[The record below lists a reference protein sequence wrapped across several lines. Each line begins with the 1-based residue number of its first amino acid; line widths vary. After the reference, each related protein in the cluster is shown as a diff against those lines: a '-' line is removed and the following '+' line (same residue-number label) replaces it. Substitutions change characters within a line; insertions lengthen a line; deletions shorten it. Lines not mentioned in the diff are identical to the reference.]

1 MNIAER
7 LNEFHASYL
16 KTKGYG
22 GRNVLEIE
30 LGKKPG
36 YLTTA
41 AKRNTTI
48 SSDVIEVIVRK
59 FTDLNI
65 IWLITGEGQMLKE
78 ASSSPPASEREAVY
92 KELFEMGEAEKERM
106 RSENKKE
113 LENLRVEL
121 KNELETLRREKDDE
135 IRNLIVHEAE
145 LEQRLSLFTSEKP
158 TAPRKGSAVGAV
170 ELKSTGTD

>member
-78 ASSSPPASEREAVY
+78 SSLSPPASEKEVVY
-92 KELFEMGEAEKERM
+92 KELFERKEKELSDLRT
-106 RSENKKE
+106 EKDGKIKE
-113 LENLRVEL
+113 LERKVW
-121 KNELETLRREKDDE
+121 
-135 IRNLIVHEAE
+135 E
-145 LEQRLSLFTSEKP
+145 LEQELQVFTS
-158 TAPRKGSAVGAV
+158 RKKTVQEPEDAAGAADIMDGMVG
-170 ELKSTGTD
+170 

>member
-78 ASSSPPASEREAVY
+78 ASSSPPSSEKEVVY
-92 KELFEMGEAEKERM
+92 KELFEMEKEEKER
-106 RSENKKE
+106 
-113 LENLRVEL
+113 LRIEL
-121 KNELETLRREKDDE
+121 KNELEALRREKDDE
-135 IRNLIVHEAE
+135 IRNLIVEKAE
-145 LEQRLSLFTSEKP
+145 LEQRLSLFTSGKP
-158 TAPRKGSAVGAV
+158 AAPRKGNAAVAA
-170 ELKSTGTD
+170 ELKSTGTNGK